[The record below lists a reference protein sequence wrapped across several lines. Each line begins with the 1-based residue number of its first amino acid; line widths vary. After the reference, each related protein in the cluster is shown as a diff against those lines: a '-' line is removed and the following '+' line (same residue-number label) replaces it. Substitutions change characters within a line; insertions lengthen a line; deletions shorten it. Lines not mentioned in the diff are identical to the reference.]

1 MAVAKGGAE
10 WGPGRKVQ
18 QGRAWGS
25 RAEEGLGRK
34 ERPESKDLA
43 ASDYHA
49 LQTEV
54 WKKV

>member
-18 QGRAWGS
+18 QGRARGS
-25 RAEEGLGRK
+25 RVEEGLERK